1 MNREKLALKKF
12 YEDVGE
18 HYPEE
23 EQVYHT
29 LRGML
34 RKKFILS
41 RINRF
46 RGSLLEI
53 GCNRGMYLQAYRG
66 GTRFGVDLSLS
77 VLKHAHQE
85 KTMHLAV
92 ADAERLQCFKTDSF
106 QNVLCSEVLE
116 HCLHPQEIFAGIGH
130 VLRPGGTALLTTPN
144 YRRKKPVWIGLG
156 TLTHF
161 GIDCDCG
168 DAYFHTAYRP
178 EELAAMAEKSGLAV
192 IEIGTLEKEIKYAAK
207 IPAAILIFGRMLNKI
222 LKSEKF
228 DAANEAFFNHLT
240 IWIYQICHF
249 SGLEKLL
256 LKFVPEGVR
265 SFIIMQK
272 KTEEVH

>member
-34 RKKFILS
+34 RRKFVIS
-41 RINRF
+41 HINIF

-53 GCNRGMYLQAYRG
+53 GCNRGMYLQAYQG
-66 GTRFGVDLSLS
+66 GARFGVDLSLS
-77 VLKHAHQE
+77 VLKHAHAE
-85 KTMHLAV
+85 KKMHLAV

-116 HCLHPQEIFAGIGH
+116 HCLHPQKIFTGIAH

-144 YRRKKPVWIGLG
+144 YRRKKPIWIGLG

-178 EELAAMAEKSGLAV
+178 EELVKMATNAGLIV
-192 IEIGTLEKEIKYAAK
+192 VETGTLEKEIKYAAK
-207 IPAAILIFGRMLNKI
+207 IPAAILIFGRLLNKT
-222 LKSEKF
+222 LKSDRF
-228 DAANEAFFNHLT
+228 DAANEAFFNRLT
-240 IWIYQICHF
+240 IWIYRVCHLN
-249 SGLEKLL
+249 GLEKLL
-256 LKFVPEGVR
+256 LKLVPEGVR
-265 SFIIMQK
+265 SFIVMK
-272 KTEEVH
+272 KRTEEAH